1 MNVQSEGLQCA
12 PLHRQPKENRF
23 RVFRLKSKLFQ
34 YMNMEYTIMKL
45 LPAFAAAALAAV
57 SFSAVAAPAGYV
69 SYRCD
74 SGKKLNVMYE
84 FDRQGNAV
92 GAAVNAAGTKANL
105 RVDRNRS
112 DDTGTTFRNK
122 RGYVMSAGYISQD
135 THTTSEVVGLNAP
148 GGRFIVKNC
157 QPTSR

>member
-1 MNVQSEGLQCA
+1 
-12 PLHRQPKENRF
+12 
-23 RVFRLKSKLFQ
+23 
-34 YMNMEYTIMKL
+34 MKL

-84 FDRQGNAV
+84 FDRNGNAV

-157 QPTSR
+157 EPTGR

>member
-1 MNVQSEGLQCA
+1 MRPVALATEG
-12 PLHRQPKENRF
+12 
-23 RVFRLKSKLFQ
+23 KSLAGFPVEKQTLPI
-34 YMNMEYTIMKL
+34 MKMEYIFMKL

-84 FDRQGNAV
+84 FDRDGNAV

-112 DDTGTTFRNK
+112 DDTGTTFSNK
-122 RGYVMSAGYISQD
+122 RGYVMSAGYIGRD

-157 QPTSR
+157 EPTSR

>member
-1 MNVQSEGLQCA
+1 
-12 PLHRQPKENRF
+12 
-23 RVFRLKSKLFQ
+23 
-34 YMNMEYTIMKL
+34 MKL

-84 FDRQGNAV
+84 FDRNGNAV
-92 GAAVNAAGTKANL
+92 GADVNAAGTKANL
-105 RVDRNRS
+105 RVDRRRS
-112 DDTGTTFRNK
+112 DDTGTTFSNR
-122 RGYVMSAGYISQD
+122 RGYVMSAGYIGRD

-148 GGRFIVKNC
+148 GCRFWDGAVRFYCIFIGNGSAGSGKVGDNGN
-157 QPTSR
+157 PLWPNVGG

>member
-1 MNVQSEGLQCA
+1 
-12 PLHRQPKENRF
+12 
-23 RVFRLKSKLFQ
+23 
-34 YMNMEYTIMKL
+34 MKL

-57 SFSAVAAPAGYV
+57 SFGAVAAPAGYV

-84 FDRQGNAV
+84 FDRNGNAV
-92 GAAVNAAGTKANL
+92 GADVNAAGTKANL
-105 RVDRNRS
+105 RIDRNRS

-135 THTTSEVVGLNAP
+135 THTTSEVVCVSWL
-148 GGRFIVKNC
+148 I
-157 QPTSR
+157 

>member
-1 MNVQSEGLQCA
+1 
-12 PLHRQPKENRF
+12 
-23 RVFRLKSKLFQ
+23 
-34 YMNMEYTIMKL
+34 MEYIFMKL

-84 FDRQGNAV
+84 FDRNGNAV
-92 GAAVNAAGTKANL
+92 GADANL
-105 RVDRNRS
+105 RIDRRRS
-112 DDTGTTFRNK
+112 DDTGTTFSNR
-122 RGYVMSAGYISQD
+122 RGYVMSAGYIGRD